1 MVGADLCSLEMHMA
15 GTRTYKT
22 KSILICLYGIPPTI
36 KKHFFWIPMLKVLR
50 FCKIMACASS
60 LCIAHHVY
68 FSCFFYRTLD
78 FWVLNCPNTDEA
90 PGLDSILVSHLMS
103 ALFIYGYLY
112 SILTRKPIPQTV
124 IVTVRAHFLSFFCKR
139 CDMGCDERSKCA
151 ATIHK
156 TRYYVIK
163 YGE

>member
-1 MVGADLCSLEMHMA
+1 MFTSVA
-15 GTRTYKT
+15 
-22 KSILICLYGIPPTI
+22 
-36 KKHFFWIPMLKVLR
+36 
-50 FCKIMACASS
+50 
-60 LCIAHHVY
+60 
-68 FSCFFYRTLD
+68 FYRTLA
-78 FWVLNCPNTDEA
+78 FWVLNCPNTGEA
-90 PGLDSILVSHLMS
+90 SGLDSILASQLMS
-103 ALFIYGYLY
+103 DLFIYGYLY

-139 CDMGCDERSKCA
+139 CDMGCDVRSKYA